1 MYNGVPPMHE
11 IRGKVG
17 GVPLYME
24 LDPMQEPKTGPL
36 FVFQLIFRVK
46 ERFTFFFKS

>member
-11 IRGKVG
+11 IWSKVG

-24 LDPMQEPKTGPL
+24 LDPMQELKTGPL
-36 FVFQLIFRVK
+36 IFLSA
-46 ERFTFFFKS
+46 EIQI